1 MTTQEIG
8 PEMNRS
14 EDHRPILI
22 TGGAGF
28 IGCNLAARFCRMGER
43 VLVFDNLSR
52 PGVGRNLKWLR
63 QSFPE
68 RFAYEVADVR
78 DPQAVRKA
86 VRRAKEVFHFAAQ
99 VAVTTSLVDP
109 VQDFEANLRGTLNVL
124 EALRR
129 EKDPPP
135 LVFPSTNKVYGALKG
150 VSLRKNGS
158 RYEPVEPGVRER
170 GIPEDQPVDF
180 HSPYGCSKGA
190 ADHYVIDYARIYGI
204 KSIVFRMSCIYGPR
218 QLGCEDQGWIANFLI
233 RALQERPITFFG
245 DGLQVRDIL
254 FVEDL
259 VDAFFLAREH
269 MQVLSGQAFNIGGGP
284 ANTVSLVELIQLMRD
299 VKQVKPE
306 IRFDQW
312 RSGDQKYYATDFRKF
327 HAATGWEPRTGVRE
341 GVENLFDWLTEH
353 YSLETCQDRIGTA

>member
-1 MTTQEIG
+1 MTNQDG
-8 PEMNRS
+8 DP
-14 EDHRPILI
+14 RPVLI

-28 IGCNLAARFCRMGER
+28 IGCNLAARLCRAGES

-63 QSFPE
+63 QSFPG

-78 DPQAVRKA
+78 DAQAVRKA
-86 VRRAKEVFHFAAQ
+86 VRRSKEVFHFAAQ

-109 VQDFEANLRGTLNVL
+109 VHDFEANLRGTLNVL

-135 LVFPSTNKVYGALKG
+135 LVFTSTNKVYGALKY

-158 RYEPVEPGVRER
+158 RYEPVDPGLRER
-170 GIPEDQPVDF
+170 GIPEDHPVDF

-204 KSIVFRMSCIYGPR
+204 RSVVFRMSCIYGPH
-218 QLGCEDQGWIANFLI
+218 QFGCEDQGWVANFLI
-233 RALQERPITFFG
+233 RALEEKPIRLFG
-245 DGLQVRDIL
+245 DGLQVRDVL
-254 FVEDL
+254 FIEDL
-259 VDAFFLAREH
+259 VDAFLLARAH
-269 MQVLSGQAFNIGGGP
+269 MGMLSGQAFNIGGGP
-284 ANTVSLVELIQLMRD
+284 ENTVSLIELIQLIREM
-299 VKQVKPE
+299 KEGTPE
-306 IRFDQW
+306 IRFEAW

-327 HAATGWEPRTGVRE
+327 NAATGWKPRTGVRQ
-341 GVENLFDWLTEH
+341 GVENLFHWLREENPPEYTN
-353 YSLETCQDRIGTA
+353 RIGTA